1 MWQVKIVNSNINISI
16 EIIYIYLPHL
26 PPHCEGGGVYDLSNN
41 RFDTITTLG
50 GFKSLKTVYPTTGV
64 GSYV

>member
-1 MWQVKIVNSNINISI
+1 MASKNIQFKYSYLYRD
-16 EIIYIYLPHL
+16 YIYLSATL
-26 PPHCEGGGVYDLSNN
+26 APHCEGGGVYDLSNN

>member
-1 MWQVKIVNSNINISI
+1 MASKNSQFKYQHFYR
-16 EIIYIYLPHL
+16 EYIYLSATL
-26 PPHCEGGGVYDLSNN
+26 APHCEGGGVYDLSNN

>member
-1 MWQVKIVNSNINISI
+1 MASKNSQFKYQYLYRD
-16 EIIYIYLPHL
+16 YIYLSATL
-26 PPHCEGGGVYDLSNN
+26 APHCEGGGVYDLSNN

>member
-1 MWQVKIVNSNINISI
+1 MASKNSQFKY
-16 EIIYIYLPHL
+16 EHLYREYIYLSATL
-26 PPHCEGGGVYDLSNN
+26 APHCEGGGVYDLSNN